1 MRREIAVT
9 ASASLQLCSRGDGRW
24 GGTGGWD
31 QPGGLGWQIGDAA
44 QCGAGFGDV
53 QGAQCAAYGLRAGR
67 PRALTPCHRAEPGKA
82 VLTQCCTPGQGQGS
96 AGRMELVCLV
106 SLLV

>member
-24 GGTGGWD
+24 GGTGGWG

-53 QGAQCAAYGLRAGR
+53 QGLS
-67 PRALTPCHRAEPGKA
+67 
-82 VLTQCCTPGQGQGS
+82 VLP
-96 AGRMELVCLV
+96 MD
-106 SLLV
+106 